1 MEQLRIC
8 RTCKQEK
15 PLSEFN
21 KDNRHSSGYATQCKE
36 CKRAYDK
43 SRYEKVKNN
52 PEFHAKKLEHGQK
65 YRETHKEQI
74 KNYSTEYNMRPEV
87 VSRKATWY
95 QEKMSKMSIKERLEL
110 MVKRASHRAKLKEVD
125 FNITW
130 EDIEYVEICPILEI
144 PLNWGETSNEG
155 GRNINTPS
163 LDRINPELGYIK
175 GNVKVISTLA
185 NMMKSSASKEQIH
198 LFCKNIDKYLENE
211 EIVRPAEKKESA
223 EQEDKEPLG

>member
-21 KDNRHSSGYATQCKE
+21 KDKRHSSGYATQCKE
-36 CKRAYDK
+36 CKRAYDR
-43 SRYEKVKNN
+43 SRYEKVKDD
-52 PEFHAKKLEHGQK
+52 PDFRAKKLEHGQK
-65 YRETHKEQI
+65 YRESHKKQI
-74 KNYSTEYNMRPEV
+74 KNYSAEYNMRPEV
-87 VSRKATWY
+87 VERKANWY

-110 MVKRASHRAKLKEVD
+110 MVRRASHRAKLKKVNFD
-125 FNITW
+125 ITW
-130 EDIEYVEICPILEI
+130 EDVEYVETCPILEI

-155 GRNINTPS
+155 GRNIDTPS

-175 GNVKVISTLA
+175 GNVKIISTLA
-185 NMMKSSASKEQIH
+185 NMMKSSATKEQIQI
-198 LFCKNIDKYLENE
+198 FCQNIHNYLENE
-211 EIVRPAEKKESA
+211 EIVRPTEKKESV

>member
-1 MEQLRIC
+1 MV
-8 RTCKQEK
+8 T
-15 PLSEFN
+15 
-21 KDNRHSSGYATQCKE
+21 
-36 CKRAYDK
+36 
-43 SRYEKVKNN
+43 YEKVKND

-74 KNYSTEYNMRPEV
+74 KNYSTAYNIIPEV
-87 VSRKATWY
+87 VERKATWY

-155 GRNINTPS
+155 GRNVDTPS
-163 LDRINPELGYIK
+163 LDRINPELGYVK
-175 GNVKVISTLA
+175 GNVKIISTLA
-185 NMMKSSASKEQIH
+185 NMMKSSANKEQIRM
-198 LFCKNIDKYLENE
+198 FCKNIHNYLENE
-211 EIVRPAEKKESA
+211 EIVRPTENLESV

>member
-21 KDNRHSSGYATQCKE
+21 KDKRHSSGYATQCKE

-52 PEFHAKKLEHGQK
+52 SEFRAKKLEHGQK

-74 KNYSTEYNMRPEV
+74 KKYSTEYNMRPEV
-87 VSRKATWY
+87 VTRKATWY

-130 EDIEYVEICPILEI
+130 EDVEYVEICPILEI

-155 GRNINTPS
+155 GRNVDTPS
-163 LDRINPELGYIK
+163 LDRINPELGYVK
-175 GNVKVISTLA
+175 GNVKIISTLA
-185 NMMKSSASKEQIH
+185 NMMKSSASKEQIR

-211 EIVRPAEKKESA
+211 EIVRPADKKESA